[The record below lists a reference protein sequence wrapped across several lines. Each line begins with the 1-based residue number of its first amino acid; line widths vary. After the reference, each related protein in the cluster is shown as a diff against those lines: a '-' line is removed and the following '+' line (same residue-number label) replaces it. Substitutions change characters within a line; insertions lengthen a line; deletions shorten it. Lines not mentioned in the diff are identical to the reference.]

1 VNLLGF
7 PAFTAENGT
16 QPASLTEAAQR
27 PVYTTVSMLND
38 GLGNPTFGGVSA
50 IFSNRYV
57 ANMSVIAPADTGNY
71 EAACNRSKGHP
82 AIVSTHRCT
91 HEKSIECCL
100 DRRAKTE
107 SPATDTA
114 FYSGCPGSITVP
126 LSVPTEMQ
134 RLAGAVPARDVSELP
149 SHHPGE

>member
-1 VNLLGF
+1 LSFLGLARKSVAVDDKNGGENLFFHLPHFHCDKRRFAKTGSGQTQRETHKKGVSHFIEVNLLGF

-57 ANMSVIAPADTGNY
+57 ANMSVIAPADTGNF

-82 AIVSTHRCT
+82 PIVSTYR
-91 HEKSIECCL
+91 I
-100 DRRAKTE
+100 
-107 SPATDTA
+107 
-114 FYSGCPGSITVP
+114 
-126 LSVPTEMQ
+126 
-134 RLAGAVPARDVSELP
+134 
-149 SHHPGE
+149 